1 MGMAHENLT
10 ASEWNATVERMGGA
24 DVLER
29 EARET
34 RAFQRPRE
42 VKSGVDLLRL
52 VLAYCLGLTGL
63 RLTAAWAEGI
73 GLASLSNVAL
83 LGRLRNCSAWLERI
97 VARLLSDG
105 KPTSGARTAMP
116 DARPAAGR
124 PIRLIDATVVC
135 KAGKAAREN
144 GRVWRIHAG
153 FDLPHEGRPERFSA
167 FELTDEKEA
176 ERIERLAVI
185 PGEIRIADAVHCK
198 PDGLAQ
204 VIAAGADIVVRAS
217 WQGARWLDKDG
228 ASLDLVL
235 ALVRNTSG
243 IIDQPVCLGRKGAE
257 PLALRLVAVKMPK
270 HKAVQ
275 SVQKARKEAK
285 SDGRQIQPGTVIA
298 AEWVILV
305 TSLTAAD
312 YGADR
317 VLELYRLRWRI
328 EIAFKRLKSIIG
340 LATPPGECPQTA
352 KAWVLCHLIAA
363 LLTEAQLSAF
373 GDSPRRAPEPA
384 QIIGAPSAC

>member
-1 MGMAHENLT
+1 MAHENLT
-10 ASEWNATVERMGGA
+10 ALEWDATVERLGGA

-34 RAFQRPRE
+34 LAFQRPRE

-83 LGRLRNCSAWLERI
+83 LGRLRNCSVWLERI
-97 VARLLSDG
+97 VARLLVDV
-105 KPTSGARTAMP
+105 KPASGARTAMP

-153 FDLPHEGRPERFSA
+153 FDLPHDGQPERFSA

-204 VIAAGADIVVRAS
+204 VIAAGADVVVRAS

-243 IIDQPVCLGRKGAE
+243 IIDQPVWLGRRGAE

-270 HKAVQ
+270 DKAVQ
-275 SVQKARKEAK
+275 SVSKARKEAK
-285 SDGRQIQPGTVIA
+285 SDGRQIQPGTLIA

-305 TSLTAAD
+305 TSLAVADFPAAK
-312 YGADR
+312 

-340 LATPPGECPQTA
+340 LQTPPGECPQTA
-352 KAWVLCHLIAA
+352 KAWVLCHLIAV
-363 LLTEAQLSAF
+363 LLTEARLSAF
-373 GDSPRRAPEPA
+373 GDSPRRTLAPA

>member
-1 MGMAHENLT
+1 MAHENLT
-10 ASEWNATVERMGGA
+10 ASEWECTVERLGGA

-34 RAFQRPRE
+34 LAFQRPRE
-42 VKSGVDLLRL
+42 VKCGVDLLRL

-83 LGRLRNCSAWLERI
+83 LGRLRNCSEWLERI
-97 VARLLSDG
+97 VARLLAPPPGPAQPTARGRGSTAGDG
-105 KPTSGARTAMP
+105 RL
-116 DARPAAGR
+116 
-124 PIRLIDATVVC
+124 IRLIDATVVC
-135 KAGKAAREN
+135 KAGKSAREN

-153 FDLPHEGRPERFSA
+153 FDLPHDGQPERFSA

-176 ERIERLAVI
+176 ERIERLAVV
-185 PGEIRIADAVHCK
+185 PGEIRIGDAVHCK
-198 PDGLAQ
+198 ADGLAQ
-204 VIAAGADIVVRAS
+204 VMAAGADVVVRAS
-217 WQGARWLDKDG
+217 WQGARWLDEDG
-228 ASLDLVL
+228 MSLDLVL

-243 IIDQPVCLGRKGAE
+243 IIDQPVWLRRKGAE

-270 HKAVQ
+270 DKAVQ
-275 SVQKARKEAK
+275 SVRAARKEAK
-285 SDGRQIQPGTVIA
+285 SDGRQIQPGTLIA

-305 TSLTAAD
+305 TSLAVSDYPAAK
-312 YGADR
+312 

-340 LATPPGECPQTA
+340 LETPPGECPQTA
-352 KAWVLCHLIAA
+352 KAWVLCHLIAV
-363 LLTEAQLSAF
+363 LLTEARLSAF
-373 GDSPRRAPEPA
+373 GDSPRRGSAPA
-384 QIIGAPSAC
+384 QIIGAPFAW

>member
-1 MGMAHENLT
+1 MAHENLT
-10 ASEWNATVERMGGA
+10 ALEWERTVERLGGA

-34 RAFQRPRE
+34 LAFQRPRE

-83 LGRLRNCSAWLERI
+83 LGRLRNCSVWLERI
-97 VARLLSDG
+97 VARLLVDV
-105 KPTSGARTAMP
+105 KPASGARTAMP

-135 KAGKAAREN
+135 KAGKSAREN

-153 FDLPHEGRPERFSA
+153 FDLPHDGQPERFSA

-176 ERIERLAVI
+176 ERIERLAVV
-185 PGEIRIADAVHCK
+185 PGEIRIGDAVHCK
-198 PDGLAQ
+198 ADGLAQ
-204 VIAAGADIVVRAS
+204 VIAAGADVVVRAS

-228 ASLDLVL
+228 APLDLVL

-243 IIDQPVCLGRKGAE
+243 IIDQPVWLGRKGTK

-270 HKAVQ
+270 DKAVQ
-275 SVQKARKEAK
+275 SVGKARKEAK
-285 SDGRQIQPGTVIA
+285 SDGRQIQPGTLIA
-298 AEWVILV
+298 AEWVIMV
-305 TSLTAAD
+305 TSLALSDYPAAK
-312 YGADR
+312 

-340 LATPPGECPQTA
+340 LETPPGECPQTA
-352 KAWVLCHLIAA
+352 KAWVLCHLIAV
-363 LLTEAQLSAF
+363 LLTEARLSAF
-373 GDSPRRAPEPA
+373 GDSPRRTPAPA
-384 QIIGAPSAC
+384 QIIGAPFAW